1 MRVVVAVTDPFQTNV
16 IAPVSRLSVAERTLV
31 AGAPIAVNVNAPAR
45 LSVNVWIAVL
55 PL

>member
-1 MRVVVAVTDPFQTNV
+1 MRVVEAATELFQTNV
-16 IAPVSRLSVAERTLV
+16 IAPLSRLSVAEETLF
-31 AGAPIAVNVNAPAR
+31 AGLPIAVNVNAPAR